1 MVIIMYKLRDMFI
14 GFNDGKREASR
25 MKDFEQYYFD
35 YNGNVDKIVKSEKF
49 LLLGKKGTGK
59 SLLAE
64 YINKKSYS
72 DSNWFCKLASYK
84 EFNFHEL
91 VHLKSNSIKPNE
103 YITIWEWIILLEIAQ
118 QCVQDNSINN
128 IYKDNLKEFMENNFM
143 GLKLNMNKVVEVT
156 KKKTINGG
164 ILKPITISGN
174 LGSDTKYAY
183 GSYIDYIEDLR
194 ENVLLALNGSTNKY
208 TIIFDELD
216 DKFRNEDIYKSN
228 IISLIKISDRINE
241 LFFNENLDV
250 KVILLL
256 RTDIF
261 YILNDPDLNKVEQDG
276 SVKIEWGNTIKSNS
290 PLFSMILN
298 KIRKSIPELEMKND
312 SELFKILFPQDINY
326 RRPNEFILGRTYFR
340 PRDIVTYLNLIIQKY
355 PDTGYFGYRGFL
367 ELEKNYS
374 TYFYKEIRNELFGHL
389 SDEKIDNSFLLLKQ
403 YKEPEFTYD
412 EIKAYYESKIN
423 IYKEI
428 DLDETLKYFFNFG
441 VIGNKQFNK
450 EKGKDFYSWAYRENI
465 EIDYD
470 KKFVIHLGLRKELS
484 V

>member
-1 MVIIMYKLRDMFI
+1 M
-14 GFNDGKREASR
+14 
-25 MKDFEQYYFD
+25 
-35 YNGNVDKIVKSEKF
+35 
-49 LLLGKKGTGK
+49 
-59 SLLAE
+59 
-64 YINKKSYS
+64 
-72 DSNWFCKLASYK
+72 
-84 EFNFHEL
+84 
-91 VHLKSNSIKPNE
+91 PN
-103 YITIWEWIILLEIAQ
+103 T
-118 QCVQDNSINN
+118 
-128 IYKDNLKEFMENNFM
+128 
-143 GLKLNMNKVVEVT
+143 
-156 KKKTINGG
+156 
-164 ILKPITISGN
+164 
-174 LGSDTKYAY
+174 
-183 GSYIDYIEDLR
+183 
-194 ENVLLALNGSTNKY
+194 
-208 TIIFDELD
+208 
-216 DKFRNEDIYKSN
+216 
-228 IISLIKISDRINE
+228 
-241 LFFNENLDV
+241 NLDV